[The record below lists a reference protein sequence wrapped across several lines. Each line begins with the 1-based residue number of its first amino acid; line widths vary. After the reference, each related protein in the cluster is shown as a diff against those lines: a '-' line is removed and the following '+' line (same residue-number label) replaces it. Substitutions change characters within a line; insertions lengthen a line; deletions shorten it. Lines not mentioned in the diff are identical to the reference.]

1 MKIEK
6 CSIKFYEEVIQL
18 WRKAGIGVSSSD
30 SKKEFQRMLQRNPDL
45 CLIGKLEKKILA
57 AVIGG
62 FDGRR
67 GYVHHLAVDPSYQR
81 KGYGKM
87 MMEKLNEE
95 FLRMGVHKIHLFIEN
110 SNKDVVDFY
119 DKLGW
124 ETRNDLTMMSYV
136 PNENVYKMRI

>member
-1 MKIEK
+1 MEG
-6 CSIKFYEEVIQL
+6 E
-18 WRKAGIGVSSSD
+18 G
-30 SKKEFQRMLQRNPDL
+30 
-45 CLIGKLEKKILA
+45 
-57 AVIGG
+57 
-62 FDGRR
+62 
-67 GYVHHLAVDPSYQR
+67 
-81 KGYGKM
+81 

>member
-1 MKIEK
+1 
-6 CSIKFYEEVIQL
+6 
-18 WRKAGIGVSSSD
+18 
-30 SKKEFQRMLQRNPDL
+30 
-45 CLIGKLEKKILA
+45 
-57 AVIGG
+57 
-62 FDGRR
+62 
-67 GYVHHLAVDPSYQR
+67 
-81 KGYGKM
+81 
-87 MMEKLNEE
+87 MEKLNEE